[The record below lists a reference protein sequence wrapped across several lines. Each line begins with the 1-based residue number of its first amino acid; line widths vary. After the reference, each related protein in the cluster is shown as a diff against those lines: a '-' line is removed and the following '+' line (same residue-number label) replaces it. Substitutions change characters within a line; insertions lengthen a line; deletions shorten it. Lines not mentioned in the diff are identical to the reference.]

1 ASFILNMLQLV
12 ETGSVQKGIGTAE
25 INGIGVNV
33 RSGAG
38 TSYSVVRKASK
49 GEKVK
54 VYEEK
59 NGWLRFGTD
68 EWVYHEPSYIVYNKE

>member
-1 ASFILNMLQLV
+1 MLQV
-12 ETGSVQKGIGTAE
+12 IETGSVQKGIGTAE

-38 TSYSVVRKASK
+38 AGYLVVRKASK
-49 GEKVK
+49 GEKVT

-59 NGWLRFGTD
+59 NGWLRIGTD
-68 EWVYHEPSYIVYNKE
+68 EWIYNEPSYIVYKKDGN